1 MDKIKVAILFGGQST
16 EHRVS
21 LESAA
26 AVIEHIPRDFYEPL
40 LIGITENG
48 KWLRFEGGP
57 DRIRDGT
64 WHEHPS
70 CRPAVLSPDAS
81 HRGLLVLQGD
91 DRYER
96 VGVDCAFPVL
106 HGRGGEDGTV
116 QGLLELAGIPYV
128 GCGLLSSAISMD
140 KTLAQDL
147 VKQAGIPTT
156 EYFYFTERDER
167 ILSALDKQ
175 VEWRLGGYPV
185 FVKPANS
192 GSSVGI
198 TKVRG
203 PEALEAAVR
212 HAFRFDGKVICEKE
226 VPGIE
231 VGCAVYGNDRLET
244 GVIGEIEPSREF
256 LDYEDKYLL
265 GEIRQHVPARINPA
279 LQEEVKRLGMEVF
292 RLLGCRGLARVDF
305 FVTREGRVL
314 FNEINT
320 MPGFTASSRYP
331 RMIEAAGIRYSDFLD
346 KLIRLAFGE
355 G

>member
-1 MDKIKVAILFGGQST
+1 MDKIIVAILFGGRST

-26 AVIEHIPRDFYEPL
+26 AVIEHLPRDRYEPL
-40 LIGITENG
+40 LVGITEDG
-48 KWLRFEGGP
+48 RWLRYEGDPG
-57 DRIRDGT
+57 RIRDGS
-64 WHEHPS
+64 WQEHPS
-70 CRPAVLSPDAS
+70 CRPAVVSPDAS
-81 HRGLLVLQGD
+81 HRGLLMPGED
-91 DRYER
+91 GRCER
-96 VGVDCAFPVL
+96 IRVDCVFPVL
-106 HGRGGEDGTV
+106 HGRFGEDGTV

-128 GCGLLSSAISMD
+128 GCGLLSSAIGMD

-156 EYFYFTERDER
+156 DYFYFTRRDRR
-167 ILSALDKQ
+167 ILAALDKQ
-175 VEWRLGGYPV
+175 VEWRLGGCPV

-198 TKVRG
+198 TKVRD
-203 PEALEAAVR
+203 PQALEAAVR
-212 HAFRFDGKVICEKE
+212 HAFRYDDKVICEKE
-226 VPGIE
+226 VVGIE

-256 LDYEDKYLL
+256 LDYEDKYVL
-265 GEIRQHVPARINPA
+265 GGIRQHVPARISPA
-279 LQEEVKRLGMEVF
+279 LREEVRRLGMEVF
-292 RLLGCRGLARVDF
+292 RALGCRGMARVDF

-331 RMIEAAGIRYSDFLD
+331 RMIEAAGIRYPDFLD
-346 KLIRLAFGE
+346 KLIRLALGE